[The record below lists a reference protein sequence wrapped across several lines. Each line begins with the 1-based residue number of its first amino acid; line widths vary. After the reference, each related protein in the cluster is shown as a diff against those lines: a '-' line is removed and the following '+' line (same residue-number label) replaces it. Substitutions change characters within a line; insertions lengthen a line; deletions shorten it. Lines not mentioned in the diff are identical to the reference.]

1 MSFFKDL
8 FGSHGGT
15 SDALPAPTGETALDI
30 EIAAIFRMLADMM
43 GTENLVI
50 QAGKMN
56 AMALM
61 RSENRRERVLALMRI
76 LEEDPMLAPPPSETE
91 IPEILV
97 RMTEEIA
104 RIRVRR
110 DLEDRIERKVTEKL
124 EQDHEEYVEDIRR
137 QVISEESPGAESPH
151 DKKKRED
158 LEALENIRLTQSV
171 MELLRPRNFDE
182 IIGQERA
189 VRSLMAKLSSPYPQ
203 HLLLYGPPGVGKT
216 TAARLVLEAAK
227 KRAVSPFGESAP
239 FVETDGTT
247 LRWDPRDM
255 TNPLLGSVHDP
266 IYQGAQKSLADSG
279 VPEPKPGLVTEAHGG
294 ILFIDEIGEMDEM
307 LQNKLL
313 KVLEDK
319 RAYFESAYYDPDDKR
334 VPPYIKKLFEEG
346 APADFVLIG
355 ATTRDADHINPALRS
370 RCAEIYFEPLT
381 PAHILRIVEN
391 AARRLYVTLGEGV
404 AELISEYTIEGRKA
418 INILADAY
426 SLAVNRLT
434 DPEIEE
440 IVSRETNSADEG
452 IGGGRVSGLPKKQG
466 LKMAAPDTAPA
477 EPESGETV
485 SRETIGGER
494 ESTHGLKFGAS
505 DTARGTQVSG
515 GGVSHETIEGENESK
530 RGLKP
535 AAPDATSAEPES
547 GETVSR
553 ETIEDEGDSKQG
565 LKSDAADAV
574 PDTIVSGGA
583 VSRETIGGNSEALRA
598 LSVVVTKDDIYE
610 VVQVSRL
617 YPFGRKKAS
626 DTPAVGRVFGLGV
639 AGFLGSIIEIEAVAF
654 PAAEKGKGTVRFN
667 ETAGSMAKDSVFNA
681 AAVMRRLT
689 GRDLHDYDIHVN
701 VIGGGNIDGPS
712 AGTAILTAIVSAVTG
727 APIRQDVAV
736 TGEISLQG
744 EIKPVGGVFE
754 KAYGARQA
762 GITTLIIP
770 WENEKD
776 IPEEHLGLDIRRL
789 KHAEEA
795 FDVLFANDAWKAPVP
810 EEKSA

>member
-8 FGSHGGT
+8 FGSEGQT
-15 SDALPAPTGETALDI
+15 EKPPELSTEARIDA
-30 EIAAIFRMLADMM
+30 EIAAIFRMLADTM
-43 GTENLVI
+43 GTERLVI

-56 AMALM
+56 AMTLM
-61 RSENRRERVLALMRI
+61 RSEHRRERVLALMRI
-76 LEEDPMLAPPPSETE
+76 LEEDPLLSPPPSEAE
-91 IPEILV
+91 IPEILN
-97 RMTEEIA
+97 RMTEQLAGILA
-104 RIRVRR
+104 RR

-124 EQDHEEYVEDIRR
+124 EKDHEEYVDDIRR
-137 QVISEESPGAESPH
+137 QVISEESPGTESPH

-158 LEALENIRLTQSV
+158 LEALESIHLTQSV
-171 MELLRPRNFDE
+171 MELLRPRSFDE
-182 IIGQERA
+182 VVGQERA

-227 KRAVSPFGESAP
+227 KRAASPFAESAP

-279 VPEPKPGLVTEAHGG
+279 VPEPKPGLVTDAHGG

-319 RAYFESAYYDPDDKR
+319 RAHFESAYYDPDDKR
-334 VPPYIKKLFEEG
+334 VPPYIRKLFEEG

-355 ATTRDADHINPALRS
+355 ATTREADHINPALRS

-381 PAHILRIVEN
+381 PAHILTIVEN
-391 AARRLYVTLGEGV
+391 AAQRLNVELAEGV
-404 AELISEYTIEGRKA
+404 AQLISTYTIEGRKA

-426 SLAVNRLT
+426 SLALNRLS
-434 DPEIEE
+434 DAEIAQ
-440 IVSRETNSADEG
+440 IVSRETSDDGE
-452 IGGGRVSGLPKKQG
+452 K
-466 LKMAAPDTAPA
+466 DTVK
-477 EPESGETV
+477 EPV
-485 SRETIGGER
+485 SRETVEDVAK
-494 ESTHGLKFGAS
+494 EN
-505 DTARGTQVSG
+505 
-515 GGVSHETIEGENESK
+515 VSHETAGDASK
-530 RGLKP
+530 VNVK
-535 AAPDATSAEPES
+535 THHI
-547 GETVSR
+547 VSR
-553 ETIEDEGDSKQG
+553 ETLPQI
-565 LKSDAADAV
+565 
-574 PDTIVSGGA
+574 
-583 VSRETIGGNSEALRA
+583 R
-598 LSVVVTKDDIYE
+598 VTKDDIYE
-610 VVQVSRL
+610 VAQVSRL
-617 YPFGRKKAS
+617 YRFGRKKAS

-681 AAVMRRLT
+681 ASVMRQLT
-689 GRDLHDYDIHVN
+689 GRDIHDYDIHVN

-712 AGTAILTAIVSAVTG
+712 AGTAILAAIVSAVTG
-727 APIRQDVAV
+727 AAIRQDVAV

-762 GITTLIIP
+762 GISTLIIP
-770 WENEKD
+770 WENKKD
-776 IPEEHLGLDIRRL
+776 IPEEHLGLEIHRL
-789 KHAEEA
+789 KKAEEA
-795 FDVLFANDAWKAPVP
+795 FAVLFADDTWKKKS
-810 EEKSA
+810 EEV